1 MTLLLMILGAAV
13 ASVLVAILIVKFLP
27 LNLRWIASVL
37 LLILAIFLGY
47 KIYQGIMEPIQFA
60 KEKVE
65 RYKPVIQKLKIIRDA
80 QMKHY
85 EVTGNY
91 TKDKQGLIQ
100 FVDTAQLA
108 ITETKTIVEKV
119 NRGGGIII
127 DVEKR
132 VTDTIGYEPVA
143 KYFENRDYK
152 NMWQVPGV
160 AGKEFEV
167 EIGTVEKVAGLVVPT
182 FYVKT
187 TKEDILQGLSKSL
200 VKQEKE
206 AIEAD
211 QIKGEFVSVGSLD
224 EVSTG
229 GNWPPSYDKKDG
241 AKKE

>member
-160 AGKEFEV
+160 AGKEFDV

>member
-1 MTLLLMILGAAV
+1 MILGAAV
-13 ASVLVAILIVKFLP
+13 ASVLVAILIVKYLP

-160 AGKEFEV
+160 AGKEFDV

>member
-160 AGKEFEV
+160 AGKEFEI